1 MNMISTQQRPNNLI
15 SRKSAR
21 EGTEW
26 VNFWVDNANL
36 EDNGRRIL
44 LVGDSTSRVIRRSL
58 GLMLGGAS
66 VDLFATSAA
75 LTHIAAIFQL
85 TP

>member
-1 MNMISTQQRPNNLI
+1 MNKIRIQQRPNNLI

-58 GLMLGGAS
+58 GQMLGGG
-66 VDLFATSAA
+66 
-75 LTHIAAIFQL
+75 HQ
-85 TP
+85 